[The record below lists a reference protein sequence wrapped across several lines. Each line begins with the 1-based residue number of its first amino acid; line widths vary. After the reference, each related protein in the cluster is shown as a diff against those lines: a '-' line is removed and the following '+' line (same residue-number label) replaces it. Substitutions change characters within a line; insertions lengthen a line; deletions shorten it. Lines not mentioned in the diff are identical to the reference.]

1 MATDRRNRE
10 ERATL
15 FLAPAGITLS
25 AVMLFPAVYILW
37 LSLERRSLIFGT
49 PQFIGFDNYLRLAHD
64 PQFWNALVNTVYF
77 TVVSVQGELVL
88 GLLMALLLRRPFR
101 GRGLLYA
108 IILIPWAIPT
118 VVSAR
123 MWEWLY
129 NSDFGV
135 LNYLFQ
141 ARINWLGNPVW
152 AMHAAIAMD
161 VWKSTPFVA
170 LLLLAGLQSIP
181 RELYHAAAV
190 DGASRWTMFRRIT
203 WPALLPLI
211 LVVLIFRT
219 IDAFRVFDSIYVLTG
234 GGPGSSTETV
244 SIYAYKLLFQT
255 LEFGYGSAVAVAI
268 LMSVAL
274 ATVVYAWLLRRVS
287 P

>member
-37 LSLERRSLIFGT
+37 ISLERRSLIFGT

-129 NSDFGV
+129 NADFGV

>member
-15 FLAPAGITLS
+15 FLAPTGITLS

-129 NSDFGV
+129 NADFGV

>member
-1 MATDRRNRE
+1 
-10 ERATL
+10 
-15 FLAPAGITLS
+15 
-25 AVMLFPAVYILW
+25 
-37 LSLERRSLIFGT
+37 
-49 PQFIGFDNYLRLAHD
+49 
-64 PQFWNALVNTVYF
+64 
-77 TVVSVQGELVL
+77 
-88 GLLMALLLRRPFR
+88 
-101 GRGLLYA
+101 
-108 IILIPWAIPT
+108 
-118 VVSAR
+118 

-129 NSDFGV
+129 NADFGV